1 MFVRTLA
8 IMEYDCV
15 TNNVLKSVPV
25 LIVSYGFQEI
35 KWLWIMLSYVQYLFF
50 FFSQVN
56 MSSLV

>member
-35 KWLWIMLSYVQYLFF
+35 K
-50 FFSQVN
+50 
-56 MSSLV
+56 